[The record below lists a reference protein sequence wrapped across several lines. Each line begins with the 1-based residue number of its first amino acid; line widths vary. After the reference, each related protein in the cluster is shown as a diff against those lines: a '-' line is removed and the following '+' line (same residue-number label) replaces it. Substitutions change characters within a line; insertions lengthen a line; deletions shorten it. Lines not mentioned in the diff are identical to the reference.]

1 MPLLVSYSVKNAFAR
16 RLTGTMTV
24 AGVALVV
31 FVFCAVLMLAKGLE
45 ETLAETG
52 SANNVVA
59 VRKSANTELV
69 SILVRGDADIIKSDP
84 AIAKDADGTPHFA
97 NELLILIGLAKKSD
111 STMVN
116 VNVRGAT
123 KESFVARPMIKVTQG
138 REFRPGADEVIVGAK
153 VAQGYYGTGQGD
165 RVRFGGREWTIV
177 GVFTANGSGFESE
190 IWVDVDQLGAAFN
203 RPSFSSL
210 TFQIAPG
217 TDFVALKNRL
227 ESDPR
232 LTVDI
237 MTEPEYYKKQ
247 SAAFTTFIRV
257 LGMFIAIVFSLG
269 AVVGA
274 MITMYAAVANRTV
287 EIGTL
292 RALGFGRPS
301 VLVAFLIESL
311 AISVVGGAI
320 GIALATLLRFLEIS
334 TTNFDTFAEIAFSF
348 RMTADIVVSG
358 MVFSILMGLLG
369 GFLPSVRASRLRI
382 VQALKAR

>member
-16 RLTGTMTV
+16 KLTGTLTV

-45 ETLAETG
+45 QTLVETG
-52 SANNVVA
+52 NPNNVVA

-69 SILVRGDADIIKSDP
+69 SILVRGDADIIKADP
-84 AIAKDADGTPHFA
+84 AIAKEADGSPHFT
-97 NELLILIGLAKKSD
+97 NELVILIGLAKKSD
-111 STMVN
+111 STLVN

-123 KESFVARPMIKVTQG
+123 DQSFKVRPTVKISQG
-138 REFRPGADEVIVGAK
+138 RMFNPGANEVIVGSK
-153 VAQGYYGTGQGD
+153 VASGYWGAGQGSIL
-165 RVRFGGREWTIV
+165 RFGGREWTIV
-177 GVFTANGSGFESE
+177 GIFSSDGSGFESE
-190 IWVDVDQLGAAFN
+190 IWVDIDQLGAAFN

-210 TFQIAPG
+210 TFQTTPG
-217 TDFVALKNRL
+217 TDFVALKKRL
-227 ESDPR
+227 EEDPR
-232 LTVDI
+232 LTVDV
-237 MTEPEYYKKQ
+237 MSEAEYYRKQ
-247 SAAFTTFIRV
+247 SASFTAFIRV

-292 RALGFGRPS
+292 RALGFSRPS
-301 VLVAFLIESL
+301 VLFAFLTESL
-311 AISVVGGAI
+311 IISITGGAI
-320 GIALATLLRFLEIS
+320 GIFFATFLRFLEIS
-334 TTNFDTFAEIAFSF
+334 TTNFDSFAEIAFSF
-348 RMTADIVVSG
+348 RMNADIVISG
-358 MVFSILMGLLG
+358 IVFSVVMGLIG